1 MPDDPTALVSV
12 EIAVVQNEDGASLV
26 QVTFPPTDSGET
38 PVVTLSGEVAMR
50 LGRSIVYAAYVA
62 KSGQW
67 TAPTEAQA

>member
-1 MPDDPTALVSV
+1 MPDDPNALVPV
-12 EIAVVQNEDGASLV
+12 EIAVVQNEEGAFLV
-26 QVTFPPTDSGET
+26 RVTFPPTEDDET
-38 PVVTLSGEVAMR
+38 PVVTLSGEAAML